1 MTRAT
6 TKTLYIM
13 QPRELA
19 AWFTDNWIWIWFT
32 GLWPRCTRREGRW
45 SWCIRV
51 FGVDRNNA
59 VTCFCL
65 VHCCRITICFRHRAD
80 KLLQTAANFS
90 FSRWIIET
98 TLEQSGRNTCLE
110 ISLFFFFL
118 SLHRIRF
125 FWKQLE
131 YQRLCLRTL
140 SRLLTKVFLLNFY
153 HFLN

>member
-6 TKTLYIM
+6 TKALYIM

-110 ISLFFFFL
+110 ISLFFFSFSPSDTL
-118 SLHRIRF
+118 LLKTVRIS
-125 FWKQLE
+125 
-131 YQRLCLRTL
+131 TI
-140 SRLLTKVFLLNFY
+140 VFTNAVQTFDKS
-153 HFLN
+153 FST